1 MRKKLKKP
9 LIITG
14 LTLSVLALLF
24 AASFLP
30 TLRLDNG
37 KMRALAGDWI
47 TVYYENEEDAAR
59 DVFALAEAEAG
70 RLTQKLGFPEK
81 QDLKLYI
88 YDRQSTFQTKKYG
101 LIALFLNLNWYI
113 GDNRGSTV
121 ILASPAEVTNPQA
134 YDRRKYAAPHEMVHA
149 LNSILNSKMPLWL
162 NEGAALY
169 LTNGAP
175 PNDLFD
181 NSPIPTLAQTDTK
194 SPVDFSNM
202 GGYYFAHTY
211 MEYLDKNYGWDKVL
225 TLLKTGDYSA
235 AFGKTRETVY
245 QEWITFLKDNYSAAN
260 R

>member
-1 MRKKLKKP
+1 MRKKFKKP

-14 LTLSVLALLF
+14 IIVIVLALLF
-24 AASFLP
+24 AATFIP
-30 TLRLDNG
+30 TLWLDNG
-37 KMRALAGDWI
+37 GMKALAGDWI
-47 TVYYENEEDAAR
+47 TVYYETQEDAAR

-70 RLTQKLGFPEK
+70 RLTQKLGYSEK

-101 LIALFLNLNWYI
+101 LIALLLNLNWYI

-121 ILASPAEVTNPQA
+121 LLASPAEVTNPLA

-149 LNSILNSKMPLWL
+149 LNSILNGKMPLWL

-175 PNDLFD
+175 PDDLYD
-181 NSPIPTLAQTDTK
+181 NSPTPTLKQLDTN

-211 MEYLDKNYGWDKVL
+211 IEYLDKTYGWDKVL
-225 TLLKTGDYSA
+225 VLLKTGDYSA
-235 AFGKTRETVY
+235 ALGKTRETIY
-245 QEWITFLKDNYSAAN
+245 QEWVAFLKENYSAA
-260 R
+260 